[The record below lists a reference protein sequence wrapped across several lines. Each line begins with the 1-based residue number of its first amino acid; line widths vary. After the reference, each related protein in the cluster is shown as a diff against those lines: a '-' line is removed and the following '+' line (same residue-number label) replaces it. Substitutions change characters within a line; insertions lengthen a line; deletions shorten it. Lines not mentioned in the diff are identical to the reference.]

1 MAQDDFNPQL
11 GRIRDARRARAQRH
25 AALVFRQA
33 GKHGAR
39 ALRQRGHISSAT
51 PKRGMGAGLRAAA
64 GLMAPGTRR
73 VIVKARYTRIVAGDL
88 GAARAHL
95 KYIVRDG
102 VTREGAPGRLYDAN
116 GDDADGSA
124 FLDRSE
130 KDPHQFR
137 FVVSADEGAR
147 LADLKPFIRD
157 LLSQMERDLDTK
169 LDWVAVDHFNTGHPH
184 THIVIRGRDRNGED
198 LVMARDYISHG
209 VRGRAQALITL
220 ELGPETEVERVQ
232 KLFNEVGQE
241 RLTRLDRSLIARAKD
256 GILVVSAAEEA
267 DPVQQTLRVGRL
279 KTLERLGL
287 AKERQQGVW
296 ALDTGAE
303 SKLRQLG
310 ERADKFK
317 MMQRA
322 LKEAGI
328 DRAAASMALFERG
341 PRKAPLI
348 GKVVGVGLV
357 DEITDRTWVVV
368 DAVDG
373 RVHYAE
379 LGRLQAGE
387 VPARGMLVALGGD
400 SLQVKPSSHPRL
412 QVLSPVEL
420 ERHAAYDGPTWLDQ
434 AILSKWRPDGSAR
447 GFAAEV
453 DSALAARGR
462 WLVARQL
469 AEAASSRRHRAETR
483 HDAPAS
489 PGRDRTPGRR
499 PFAASQRVLSARGA
513 GPADCRRLRAVHH
526 DADRQA
532 RRHPAAGHVHAGPL
546 ETRPG
551 TLQGTCGDGHDWPEP
566 GDLVARSGPRTAGKE
581 LRTAD
586 FLKTFR
592 ILGYF
597 RRSRADFARR
607 RHALTAD
614 QDHDPP
620 TRSEIAFSTAPGLN
634 AGTAN
639 PARLSCA
646 A

>member
-1 MAQDDFNPQL
+1 MAQDEFDPKL

-33 GKHGAR
+33 RKHGAR
-39 ALRQRGHISSAT
+39 ALRQRGHISPAT
-51 PKRGMGAGLRAAA
+51 PKRGMGAGLRAAS
-64 GLMAPGTRR
+64 GLIAPGTRL
-73 VIVKARYTRIVAGDL
+73 VIVKVRYTRIIGGDL

-102 VTREGAPGRLYDAN
+102 VTREGAPGRLYDAA
-116 GDDADGSA
+116 GDDVDGQA
-124 FLDRSE
+124 FLDRSD

-147 LADLKPFIRD
+147 LTDLKPFIRD
-157 LLSQMERDLDTK
+157 LLAQMERDLDTK

-184 THIVIRGRDRNGED
+184 THIVIRGRDQDGGD

-209 VRGRAQALITL
+209 VRARAQSLITL

-256 GILVVSAAEEA
+256 GILVVSAAEELNR
-267 DPVQQTLRVGRL
+267 VQQTLRVGRL
-279 KTLERLGL
+279 RTLERLGL

-296 ALDTGAE
+296 ALDAGAE
-303 SKLRQLG
+303 GKLRQLG
-310 ERADKFK
+310 DRADKFK

-328 DRAAASMALFERG
+328 DRRAASMALFERG
-341 PRKAPLI
+341 PRKASLV

-379 LGRLQAGE
+379 LGRLGAAE
-387 VPARGMLVALGGD
+387 VPNRGMLVALTGD
-400 SLQVKPSSHPRL
+400 GLEGKPSKYPKL

-420 ERHAAYDGPTWLDQ
+420 GGHAAYDGPTWLDQ
-434 AILSKWRPDGSAR
+434 AILAKWRPDASTR

-453 DSALAARGR
+453 DSALVARGR

-469 AEAASSRRHRAETR
+469 AEAG
-483 HDAPAS
+483 
-489 PGRDRTPGRR
+489 PGSDIVTKP
-499 PFAASQRVLSARGA
+499 
-513 GPADCRRLRAVHH
+513 DMMRRLRQSETQRLAEDLTHRLNASYLPAEPGRQIAGVYERSITTPTGKLAVI
-526 DADRQA
+526 RQQDTFTLA
-532 RRHPAAGHVHAGPL
+532 PW
-546 ETRPG
+546 RPG
-551 TLQGTCGDGHDWPEP
+551 LEP
-566 GDLVARSGPRTAGKE
+566 FKG
-581 LRTAD
+581 
-586 FLKTFR
+586 
-592 ILGYF
+592 
-597 RRSRADFARR
+597 RAV
-607 RHALTAD
+607 TGMIG
-614 QDHDPP
+614 P
-620 TRSEIAFSTAPGLN
+620 TRVTWTLDRGRPL
-634 AGTAN
+634 
-639 PARLSCA
+639 PARG
-646 A
+646 

>member
-39 ALRQRGHISSAT
+39 PLRQRGHISSAT

-88 GAARAHL
+88 GAARAHI
-95 KYIVRDG
+95 KYIVREG

-124 FLDRSE
+124 FLERSE

-157 LLSQMERDLDTK
+157 LLSQMKRDLDTK

-184 THIVIRGRDRNGED
+184 THIVIRGRGTNGED

-232 KLFNEVGQE
+232 KLFNEVAQE

-267 DPVQQTLRVGRL
+267 DPVHQTLRVGRL

-287 AKERQQGVW
+287 AKERQHGVW
-296 ALDTGAE
+296 ALDRGAE

-328 DRAAASMALFERG
+328 ERTAASMALFERG
-341 PRKAPLI
+341 PRKTPLI

-379 LGRLQAGE
+379 LGRLQTGE
-387 VPARGMLVALGGD
+387 VPARGTLVALSGD
-400 SLQVKPSSHPRL
+400 SLQAKPSKYPTL
-412 QVLSPVEL
+412 QALSPVEL

-434 AILSKWRPDGSAR
+434 AILAKWRPDASAR

-453 DSALAARGR
+453 DSALAAAAAG
-462 WLVARQL
+462 WLPVT
-469 AEAASSRRHRAETR
+469 SRRLLLPETFSQ
-483 HDAPAS
+483 S
-489 PGRDRTPGRR
+489 PT
-499 PFAASQRVLSARGA
+499 
-513 GPADCRRLRAVHH
+513 
-526 DADRQA
+526 
-532 RRHPAAGHVHAGPL
+532 
-546 ETRPG
+546 
-551 TLQGTCGDGHDWPEP
+551 
-566 GDLVARSGPRTAGKE
+566 
-581 LRTAD
+581 
-586 FLKTFR
+586 
-592 ILGYF
+592 
-597 RRSRADFARR
+597 
-607 RHALTAD
+607 
-614 QDHDPP
+614 
-620 TRSEIAFSTAPGLN
+620 
-634 AGTAN
+634 
-639 PARLSCA
+639 
-646 A
+646 

>member
-1 MAQDDFNPQL
+1 MAQDDFNSQL

-33 GKHGAR
+33 GKHGAPPT
-39 ALRQRGHISSAT
+39 RQRGHISAAT
-51 PKRGMGAGLRAAA
+51 PKRGMGAGARAAA

-73 VIVKARYTRIVAGDL
+73 VIVKARYTRIVGGDL
-88 GAARAHL
+88 GAARAHM

-116 GDDADGSA
+116 GDHADGST
-124 FLDRSE
+124 FLERSE

-137 FVVSADEGAR
+137 FVVSADEGTR

-157 LLSQMERDLDTK
+157 LVAQMERDLDTR

-184 THIVIRGRDRNGED
+184 AHIVIRGRDLNGEE

-267 DPVQQTLRVGRL
+267 DPMQQTLRVGRL

-296 ALDTGAE
+296 ELDRGAE
-303 SKLRQLG
+303 RKLRQLG

-328 DRAAASMALFERG
+328 ERAAASLALFERG

-379 LGRLQAGE
+379 LGRLQPGE
-387 VPARGMLVALGGD
+387 VPARGTLVALGGD
-400 SLQVKPSSHPRL
+400 GLQVRPSVHPRV
-412 QVLSPVEL
+412 QVLSPFEL
-420 ERHAAYDGPTWLDQ
+420 ERQAAYDGPTWLDQ
-434 AILSKWRPDGSAR
+434 AILSKWRPDASVR

-453 DSALAARGR
+453 DGAIVARR
-462 WLVARQL
+462 HWLVARQL
-469 AEAASSRRHRAETR
+469 AEL
-483 HDAPAS
+483 
-489 PGRDRTPGRR
+489 TPGGDIA
-499 PFAASQRVLSARGA
+499 PK
-513 GPADCRRLRAVHH
+513 PDMMRRLRQAETERLAG
-526 DADRQA
+526 DLA
-532 RRHPAAGHVHAGPL
+532 RRLNASYVPA
-546 ETRPG
+546 
-551 TLQGTCGDGHDWPEP
+551 EP
-566 GDLVARSGPRTAGKE
+566 GRQIVGIYDRSVTTPTGK
-581 LRTAD
+581 LAVIRHQD
-586 FLKTFR
+586 TFTLAPWR
-592 ILGYF
+592 PTLEPFKG
-597 RRSRADFARR
+597 RAVMG
-607 RHALTAD
+607 LIG
-614 QDHDPP
+614 P
-620 TRSEIAFSTAPGLN
+620 TRVTWSLDRGRTLPGR
-634 AGTAN
+634 G
-639 PARLSCA
+639 
-646 A
+646 